1 MQFPLAYHRPRL
13 QDEIL
18 LIKWNDVKK
27 TLWLWN
33 DIINGTVISLRCLK
47 MKTNKEICS
56 YSVTKYSK
64 LTISQSVKG
73 HVWTLIKEG
82 IHLNETVFQMH
93 ITWRYPEEYFF
104 SLISSRPRAYDVPS
118 QFFKATE
125 VTAWKDLRNSLHR
138 YRRGLGS
145 NPAKAWIFR
154 A

>member
-1 MQFPLAYHRPRL
+1 
-13 QDEIL
+13 
-18 LIKWNDVKK
+18 
-27 TLWLWN
+27 
-33 DIINGTVISLRCLK
+33 

-56 YSVTKYSK
+56 YSVTKNSKLTENEHISYSVTKNSK

-82 IHLNETVFQMH
+82 IHLNETVFQMR

-125 VTAWKDLRNSLHR
+125 VTAWKDLRTRCTGIAEVWVQIPLRHEFSEPKFQPPPSARHISR
-138 YRRGLGS
+138 AIFGLS
-145 NPAKAWIFR
+145 TPLFKKKKM
-154 A
+154 